1 MKTYP
6 HFQNKNSNLSVG
18 LSVNFINNLQSVI
31 IFFLLYFAYKATL
44 ITQVRY
50 FDDLDISIISIQ

>member
-1 MKTYP
+1 MKTSP
-6 HFQNKNSNLSVG
+6 HFQNKNSNSSGFECEFYKQSSVSNH
-18 LSVNFINNLQSVI
+18 L
-31 IFFLLYFAYKATL
+31 FLLYFAYKATL